1 MATFEIIEGQP
12 GQGKSLYTARLAKT
26 LCERNKKW
34 FEKTG
39 TVRKIAS
46 NVKFSSAF
54 EEKYKNFILY
64 WADVNELIK
73 LRDVDVLWDE
83 IATELDARNYANLS
97 NDLKRWLSQYRKRGV
112 DVYANTQDFS
122 MVDARCRLMIT
133 KVRTIRKLIGSRD
146 PSATKP
152 NPKYIWGVC
161 LLMDVKNWRETDAE
175 KKKYDIMSVRTFL
188 IERADIELYDTR
200 QDIAQSPYPP
210 LKKITRICP
219 EDGYTKTTYV

>member
-1 MATFEIIEGQP
+1 MATFEITEGQP
-12 GQGKSLYTARLAKT
+12 GQGKSLYTARLAKK
-26 LCERNKKW
+26 LCARNYKW
-34 FEKTG
+34 YLKTG
-39 TVRKIAS
+39 TIRKVAS
-46 NVKFSSAF
+46 NVKFAPHF
-54 EEKYKNFILY
+54 EEKYKDFLMY
-64 WADVNELIK
+64 WSDVNELIT

-152 NPKYIWGVC
+152 NPKYIWGLCV
-161 LLMDVKNWRETDAE
+161 LLNVKNWRETEAE
-175 KKKYDIMSVRTFL
+175 KKKYDWLSFSPFL
-188 IERADIELYDTR
+188 IEKSDIELYDTR

-210 LKKITRICP
+210 LKKVVRVCP
-219 EDGYTKTTYV
+219 EDGYTRTQYL